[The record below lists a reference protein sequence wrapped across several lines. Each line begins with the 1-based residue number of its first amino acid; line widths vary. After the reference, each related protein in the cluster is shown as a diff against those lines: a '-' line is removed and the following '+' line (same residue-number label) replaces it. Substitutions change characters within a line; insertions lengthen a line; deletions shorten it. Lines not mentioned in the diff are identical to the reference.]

1 MSGIQWTNET
11 WNPATGCKHVS
22 PGCAMCYAEKMHRRQ
37 QAMGTIGYE
46 RDFQEG
52 AYPNWAAMDK
62 PLGWK
67 KPRMVFV
74 NSMSDLFHPN
84 LTADAKFMSRV
95 WYIFGR
101 ACQHQYQVLTK
112 RPESM
117 RDFLLHGKKPIIVPP
132 NVWLG
137 VSAEN
142 RKHGVPR
149 IPLLQECPA
158 TIRFLS
164 CEPLLEDLGELDLTG
179 IHWVIVGGES
189 GWNPRP
195 MNMAWAQS
203 ISDQCKAAGVP
214 YFFKQTGNVLAKEYG
229 MEGKGGGDDEKRQ
242 IFRPDRGELFRRE
255 FPRFQ
260 TGAN

>member
-1 MSGIQWTNET
+1 
-11 WNPATGCKHVS
+11 
-22 PGCAMCYAEKMHRRQ
+22 MCYAEKMHFRQ
-37 QAMGTIGYE
+37 KAMGTTGYE

-67 KPRMVFV
+67 KPQMVFV

-84 LTADAKFMSRV
+84 LTADAEFMAAV
-95 WYIFGR
+95 WHVFGR

-112 RPESM
+112 RAENM
-117 RDFLLHGKKPIIVPP
+117 RDFLVRGKKPIIVPR

-137 VSAEN
+137 VSVEN
-142 RKHGVPR
+142 KKHGVPR
-149 IPLLQECPA
+149 LDYLRECPA

-164 CEPLLEDLGELDLTG
+164 CEPLLEDLGELDLRE

-189 GWNPRP
+189 GWKPRR
-195 MNMAWAQS
+195 MEIAWARS

-214 YFFKQTGNVLAKEYG
+214 YFFKQTGNALAKDFG
-229 MEGKGGGDDEKRQ
+229 MSGKGGYDDGCNEGNGFKSYRGDE
-242 IFRPDRGELFRRE
+242 FRRE
-255 FPRFQ
+255 FPAFEPISTPTEPTTKPTTKRIPIKLI
-260 TGAN
+260 